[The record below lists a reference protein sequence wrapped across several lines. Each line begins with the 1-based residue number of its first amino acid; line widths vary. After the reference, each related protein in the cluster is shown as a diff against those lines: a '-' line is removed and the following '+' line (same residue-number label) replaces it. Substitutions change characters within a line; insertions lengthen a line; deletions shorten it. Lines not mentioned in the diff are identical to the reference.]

1 MSAPLRVL
9 FLTPYF
15 RPYLGGIERAIEQL
29 TFQIQESADVEA
41 VAVLTTK
48 YSFPRVPQPTWADRD
63 VTPEGIGIYRLD
75 GFPRRAIPYYSVPLV
90 WFSPMQ
96 VRRYLEEFNP
106 NVVHFVGD
114 GWFWGHF
121 WSWFWFRS
129 KARFIF
135 TPSYHELPVS
145 RWWLRPINSF
155 ICNVMDSVIALTR
168 QEQDLVRR
176 DYWVRQQ
183 KLGIIGW
190 GAPVPDKKGLTASE
204 ARESQSADTPLTV
217 LCVGRLGR
225 HKGQEWLLN
234 VYQQARD
241 QFNRSVRLVL
251 VGRDEGDEEKLR
263 EMVRAS
269 GLEDEVL
276 MVGEVSDEDL
286 AAWYARSDLFVLFSH
301 YEAFGLVF
309 FEAMAYGAPVLTHD
323 VGANREL
330 LTRGAV
336 VVSRFDPEEA
346 GSQLVRL
353 VNDNEYR
360 QTLGRD
366 AQEYAL
372 AEFTWP
378 AVAEKYLR
386 VYKSGV
392 DRSGTS
398 RGSTMIRNARL
409 STSG

>member
-75 GFPRRAIPYYSVPLV
+75 GFPRRSIPLYSVPLV

-129 KARFIF
+129 RARFVF

-168 QEQDLVRR
+168 QESDLVRR
-176 DYWVRQQ
+176 DYWVRER

-190 GAPVPDKKGLTASE
+190 GAPVPDQRGLAASE
-204 ARESQSADTPLTV
+204 VRESQSPDTPLTV

-234 VYQQARD
+234 VYRQVRGR
-241 QFNRSVRLVL
+241 FNRSVRLVL

-263 EMVRAS
+263 QMVSAS
-269 GLEDEVL
+269 GMGDEVL

-286 AAWYARSDLFVLFSH
+286 ASWYARSDLFVLFSH

-336 VVSRFDPEEA
+336 VVPRFDPEEA
-346 GSQLVRL
+346 GAQLVRL
-353 VNDNEYR
+353 VNDNDYR
-360 QTLGRD
+360 QSLGRE

-386 VYKSGV
+386 VYKE
-392 DRSGTS
+392 
-398 RGSTMIRNARL
+398 
-409 STSG
+409 

>member
-29 TFQIQESADVEA
+29 SFQIQESTDVEA

-63 VTPEGIGIYRLD
+63 TTPEGIGIYRLD
-75 GFPRRAIPYYSVPLV
+75 GFPRRSIPLYSVPLV

-129 KARFIF
+129 KARFVF

-155 ICNVMDSVIALTR
+155 ICNVTDSVIALTR
-168 QEQDLVRR
+168 QESDLVRR
-176 DYWVRQQ
+176 DYWVRER

-190 GAPVPDKKGLTASE
+190 GAPVPTDVARGGGRDIDEEGLAASE
-204 ARESQSADTPLTV
+204 VPESQSPDAPLTV

-225 HKGQEWLLN
+225 HKGQEWMLN
-234 VYQQARD
+234 VYRQVRD

-263 EMVRAS
+263 EMVSAS

-336 VVSRFDPEEA
+336 VVPRFDPEEA
-346 GSQLVRL
+346 GNQLVCL
-353 VNDNEYR
+353 VNDSEYR

-386 VYKSGV
+386 VY
-392 DRSGTS
+392 RE
-398 RGSTMIRNARL
+398 
-409 STSG
+409 

>member
-1 MSAPLRVL
+1 MSGPLRVL

-29 TFQIQESADVEA
+29 TFQIQESTDVEA

-63 VTPEGIGIYRLD
+63 TTPEGIGIYRLD
-75 GFPRRAIPYYSVPLV
+75 GFPRRSIPLYSVPLV
-90 WFSPMQ
+90 WFSPIQ

-129 KARFIF
+129 RARFVF
-135 TPSYHELPVS
+135 TPSYHELPIS

-168 QEQDLVRR
+168 QESDLVRR
-176 DYWVRQQ
+176 DYWVREQ
-183 KLGIIGW
+183 KMGIIGW
-190 GAPVPDKKGLTASE
+190 GAPVPTAAARGGGRDIDEQGLAMAD
-204 ARESQSADTPLTV
+204 AREFQSTEAPLTV

-225 HKGQEWLLN
+225 HKGQEWLLR
-234 VYQQARD
+234 VYRQVRD
-241 QFNRSVRLVL
+241 QFDRSVRLVL

-263 EMVRAS
+263 EMVKTSA
-269 GLEDEVL
+269 LEDEVL

-336 VVSRFDPEEA
+336 VVPRFDPEEA
-346 GSQLVRL
+346 GNQLVRL

-366 AQEYAL
+366 AQEYTL

-386 VYKSGV
+386 VYRK
-392 DRSGTS
+392 
-398 RGSTMIRNARL
+398 
-409 STSG
+409 

>member
-1 MSAPLRVL
+1 MSGPLRVL

-29 TFQIQESADVEA
+29 TFQIQESTDVEA

-63 VTPEGIGIYRLD
+63 TTPEGIGIYRLD
-75 GFPRRAIPYYSVPLV
+75 GFPRRSIPLYSVPLV

-129 KARFIF
+129 RARFVF
-135 TPSYHELPVS
+135 TPSYHELPIS

-168 QEQDLVRR
+168 QESDLVRR
-176 DYWVRQQ
+176 DYWVREQ
-183 KLGIIGW
+183 KMGIIGW
-190 GAPVPDKKGLTASE
+190 GAPVPTAAARGGGRDIDEQGLAVAD
-204 ARESQSADTPLTV
+204 AREFQSTEAPLTV

-225 HKGQEWLLN
+225 HKGQEWLLR
-234 VYQQARD
+234 VYRQVRD
-241 QFNRSVRLVL
+241 QFDRSVRLVL

-263 EMVRAS
+263 EMVKTSA
-269 GLEDEVL
+269 LEDEVL

-336 VVSRFDPEEA
+336 VVPRFDPEEA
-346 GSQLVRL
+346 GNQLVRL

-366 AQEYAL
+366 AQEYTL

-386 VYKSGV
+386 VY
-392 DRSGTS
+392 RE
-398 RGSTMIRNARL
+398 
-409 STSG
+409 